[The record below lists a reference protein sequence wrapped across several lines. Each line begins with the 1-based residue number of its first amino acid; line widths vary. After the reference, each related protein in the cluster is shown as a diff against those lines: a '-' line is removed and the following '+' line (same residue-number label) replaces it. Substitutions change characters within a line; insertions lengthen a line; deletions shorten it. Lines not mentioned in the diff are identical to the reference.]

1 MKFLPAVNSDRNLG
15 PYWSEGF
22 AIHEPWI
29 DEDHLAAVRKAIEA
43 LHRRALGGESEL
55 AEQCVFEKNLPA
67 AKRGGRAVDPSENA
81 VFILSDPSRFDP
93 TFLSIFA
100 QAPLIRLVK
109 EALETDEVEIHFANI
124 TTKSPA
130 IGSGISWHRD
140 FPNSYICPESPQ
152 MLRTMICIDGM
163 DEENGAT
170 HFVPGTHLD
179 NTAASDVSP
188 TDARIVKAV
197 CAPGAVVA
205 IHPLVLHGGS
215 PNFSSK
221 WRRNIVIQWGKR
233 GERLV
238 PGPRESIT
246 GTSGAELAARA
257 LVSSEVKIFS
267 GSARERLPDWMPR
280 AKKST
285 TALPKAERYANPG
298 SGLARGVILFRRP
311 EFGFLLHTGAA
322 PVHTGSH
329 QREV

>member
-1 MKFLPAVNSDRNLG
+1 VKFLPAVNSDRNLG
-15 PYWSEGF
+15 PYWSKGF

-246 GTSGAELAARA
+246 GTSGAELAVRA
-257 LVSSEVKIFS
+257 A
-267 GSARERLPDWMPR
+267 GR
-280 AKKST
+280 
-285 TALPKAERYANPG
+285 
-298 SGLARGVILFRRP
+298 
-311 EFGFLLHTGAA
+311 
-322 PVHTGSH
+322 
-329 QREV
+329 QRS

>member
-1 MKFLPAVNSDRNLG
+1 MNGCTHRKPCSYR
-15 PYWSEGF
+15 SSGF
-22 AIHEPWI
+22 AIHEPLL
-29 DEDHLAAVRKAIEA
+29 DENQLAAVRRAIES

-55 AEQCVFEKNLPA
+55 AEQCVFEKDLPA
-67 AKRGGRAVDPSENA
+67 AKRGGRGVDASENA

-93 TFLSIFA
+93 AFLSIFA
-100 QAPLIRLVK
+100 QASLIRLVK
-109 EALETDEVEIHFANI
+109 EALEVDEVEIHFANI

-140 FPNSYICPESPQ
+140 FPNRYICPENPL

-170 HFVPGTHLD
+170 LFVPGTHLD

-188 TDARIVKAV
+188 ADARIAKAI
-197 CAPGAVVA
+197 CPPGAVVA

-238 PGPRESIT
+238 PGPRESIR
-246 GTSGAELAARA
+246 GMSDAELTARA
-257 LVSSEVKIFS
+257 TS
-267 GSARERLPDWMPR
+267 LPR
-280 AKKST
+280 S
-285 TALPKAERYANPG
+285 
-298 SGLARGVILFRRP
+298 
-311 EFGFLLHTGAA
+311 
-322 PVHTGSH
+322 
-329 QREV
+329 